1 MPQDGL
7 KVKKIRSNQGRLFYP
22 GLRPRRSAGLLLA
35 LWLLAAAGGCACRPR
50 GGAGTV
56 LVRDPHSFSR
66 PGEVFVTHL
75 TLFLDVDFDSRTI
88 KGEASWRIQNPSC
101 SRELRLDTRGLTI
114 RRVQLLE
121 EGRVS
126 EGHFTLGEEMPL
138 LGQPLVI
145 GIEPGTEEVLIEYE
159 TTGEADA
166 LQWLAPRQTAG
177 KRQPF
182 LFTQSQAILA
192 RTWIPCQDTPAV
204 RFTYTA
210 AVEVPAPLTAVM
222 SAGRA
227 AEPEALPGGRKR
239 YRFEMPQAV
248 PSYLMALAVGELG
261 FRALGER
268 SGVYAEPSVLES
280 AAWEF
285 ADTEKMMRACEELFG
300 PYRWGRYD
308 ILVLPPSFPF
318 GGMENPRL
326 TFATPTI
333 LAGDRSLVALV
344 AHELAHSWSGNLVTN
359 ATWDDFWLNE
369 GFTVYLEHRIM
380 ERLYGKAYDEMLAR
394 LGLDELSNTI
404 EELIEDH
411 PEDTHLKLDLAGRD
425 PDDGMTD
432 VAYEKGYLFL
442 RMLEEAFGR
451 ERWDAFLRAYFD
463 RFSFQ
468 PMTTEGFLGFLDREL
483 LEGDRELAEKLRL
496 HAWVYGPGL
505 PDNLPRVRSEALEK
519 AAAAAGYFAAGVSAA
534 ALKTDGWT
542 THEWLHFLRHLP
554 SPLAVDRLADL
565 DRVFGLTSSKNS
577 EILCQWFLAA
587 LPGGYS
593 PVMEPLESFLVRV
606 GRRKFLSP
614 LYRELAKTPGGLKRA
629 RAIYARARPGYH
641 PVAIG
646 TIDGILGWKD

>member
-1 MPQDGL
+1 MENMQTGL
-7 KVKKIRSNQGRLFYP
+7 CPKRQARCP
-22 GLRPRRSAGLLLA
+22 AAGLLPVL
-35 LWLLAAAGGCACRPR
+35 LLLAAVSGCAGRQAGGGFLAIK
-50 GGAGTV
+50 
-56 LVRDPHSFSR
+56 DPHSFSN
-66 PGEVFVTHL
+66 PAEVVVTHL
-75 TLFLDVDFDSRTI
+75 TLLLDVDFDSRTI
-88 KGEASWRIQNPSC
+88 GAEASWKIRNLSGA
-101 SRELRLDTRGLTI
+101 RELRLDTRGLTI

-121 EGRVS
+121 SGGIREAS
-126 EGHFTLGEEMPL
+126 FELGEERPL
-138 LGQPLVI
+138 LGQPLVVRI
-145 GIEPGTEEVLIEYE
+145 GPGTEEVLISYE

-166 LQWLAPRQTAG
+166 LQWLEPRQTAG
-177 KRQPF
+177 RKQPF

-204 RFTYTA
+204 RFTYSA
-210 AVEVPAPLTAVM
+210 AVEVPGPVTAVM
-222 SAGRA
+222 SAAAGKA
-227 AEPEALPGGRKR
+227 AEDLPGGRKR
-239 YRFEMPQAV
+239 FFFQMPQAV

-261 FRALGER
+261 FKALGER

-285 ADTEKMMRACEELFG
+285 ADTEKMMVACEELFG

-380 ERLYGKAYDEMLAR
+380 EHLYGREYDEMLAR
-394 LGLDELSNTI
+394 LGLDELSNTVD
-404 EELIEDH
+404 ELLKDH
-411 PEDTHLKLDLAGRD
+411 PADTHLKLDLAGRD

-442 RMLEEAFGR
+442 RMLENAFGR
-451 ERWDAFLRAYFD
+451 KRWDAFLRSYFD
-463 RFSFQ
+463 RFAFK
-468 PMTTEGFLGFLDREL
+468 PMTTEGFLSFLDREL
-483 LEGDRELAEKLRL
+483 LARDRSLAAGLQIRE
-496 HAWVYGPGL
+496 WVYGPGL
-505 PDNLPRVRSEALEK
+505 PANLPAVRSAALEK
-519 AAAAAGYFAAGVSAA
+519 AAAAAGYFAAGVEAG

-554 SPLAVDRLADL
+554 SPLPVERLADL
-565 DRVFGLTSSKNS
+565 DEVFSLTTSKNS
-577 EILCQWFLAA
+577 EILCQWFLVA
-587 LPGGYS
+587 LPGGYR
-593 PVMEPLESFLVRV
+593 PVMAPLESFLERV

-629 RAIYARARPGYH
+629 REIYSRARPGYH

>member
-1 MPQDGL
+1 MQTGL
-7 KVKKIRSNQGRLFYP
+7 CPKTRTRWCA
-22 GLRPRRSAGLLLA
+22 AGLLPT
-35 LWLLAAAGGCACRPR
+35 LWLLAVASGCACHQPGG
-50 GGAGTV
+50 GGA
-56 LVRDPHSFSR
+56 LVSDPHSFSN
-66 PGEVFVTHL
+66 PAEVAVTHL
-75 TLFLDVDFDSRTI
+75 TLLLDVDFDSRTVRA
-88 KGEASWRIQNPSC
+88 EASWKIRNLSC
-101 SRELRLDTRGLTI
+101 ARELRLDTRGLTI

-121 EGRVS
+121 SGSIREAS
-126 EGHFTLGEEMPL
+126 FELGEERPL
-138 LGQPLVI
+138 LGQPLVVR
-145 GIEPGTEEVLIEYE
+145 IEPGTEEVLIAYE

-166 LQWLAPRQTAG
+166 LQWLEPRQTAG
-177 KRQPF
+177 RKQPF

-210 AVEVPAPLTAVM
+210 AVEVPESLTAVM
-222 SAGRA
+222 SAGNGG
-227 AEPEALPGGRKR
+227 EPRELPGGRKR
-239 YRFEMPQAV
+239 FLFEMPQAI
-248 PSYLMALAVGELG
+248 PSYLMALAVGDLG
-261 FRALGER
+261 FKALGER
-268 SGVYAEPSVLES
+268 SGVYAEPSLVES

-285 ADTEKMMRACEELFG
+285 ADTEKMMLACEELFG

-380 ERLYGKAYDEMLAR
+380 ERLYGREYDEMLAR
-394 LGLDELSNTI
+394 LGLDELSNTVD
-404 EELIEDH
+404 ELLKDH
-411 PEDTHLKLDLAGRD
+411 PADTHLKLDLAGRD

-442 RMLEEAFGR
+442 RMLENAFGR
-451 ERWDAFLRAYFD
+451 ERWDVFLRSYFD

-468 PMTTEGFLGFLDREL
+468 PMTTEGFLSFLDREL
-483 LEGDRELAEKLRL
+483 LAKDRALAAGLRIRE
-496 HAWVYGPGL
+496 WVYGPGL
-505 PDNLPRVRSEALEK
+505 PGNLPAVRSAALEK
-519 AAAAAGYFAAGVSAA
+519 AAAAAGYFAAGVKAG

-554 SPLAVDRLADL
+554 SPLPAERLADL
-565 DRVFGLTSSKNS
+565 DEVFSLTASKNS
-577 EILCQWFLAA
+577 EILCQWFLVA
-587 LPGGYS
+587 LPGGYR
-593 PVMEPLESFLVRV
+593 PVMEPLESFLERV

-614 LYRELAKTPGGLKRA
+614 LYRELAKTPGGLRRA
-629 RAIYARARPGYH
+629 RKIYARARPGYH

-646 TIDGILGWKD
+646 TLDGILGWQD

>member
-7 KVKKIRSNQGRLFYP
+7 KVKKIRSTQGQLFYP
-22 GLRPRRSAGLLLA
+22 ALRPRRSAGLLLA

-66 PGEVFVTHL
+66 PGEAFVTHL

-145 GIEPGTEEVLIEYE
+145 GIESGTEEVLIEYE

-177 KRQPF
+177 KRHPF

-227 AEPEALPGGRKR
+227 AKPEALPGGRKR

-344 AHELAHSWSGNLVTN
+344 AHELAHSWS
-359 ATWDDFWLNE
+359 
-369 GFTVYLEHRIM
+369 
-380 ERLYGKAYDEMLAR
+380 
-394 LGLDELSNTI
+394 
-404 EELIEDH
+404 
-411 PEDTHLKLDLAGRD
+411 
-425 PDDGMTD
+425 
-432 VAYEKGYLFL
+432 
-442 RMLEEAFGR
+442 
-451 ERWDAFLRAYFD
+451 
-463 RFSFQ
+463 
-468 PMTTEGFLGFLDREL
+468 
-483 LEGDRELAEKLRL
+483 
-496 HAWVYGPGL
+496 
-505 PDNLPRVRSEALEK
+505 
-519 AAAAAGYFAAGVSAA
+519 
-534 ALKTDGWT
+534 
-542 THEWLHFLRHLP
+542 
-554 SPLAVDRLADL
+554 
-565 DRVFGLTSSKNS
+565 
-577 EILCQWFLAA
+577 
-587 LPGGYS
+587 
-593 PVMEPLESFLVRV
+593 
-606 GRRKFLSP
+606 
-614 LYRELAKTPGGLKRA
+614 
-629 RAIYARARPGYH
+629 
-641 PVAIG
+641 
-646 TIDGILGWKD
+646 

>member
-1 MPQDGL
+1 M
-7 KVKKIRSNQGRLFYP
+7 RP
-22 GLRPRRSAGLLLA
+22 GLNWRVHCPRYAGVLLA
-35 LWLLAAAGGCACRPR
+35 LWVLTAAGGCACRQQ
-50 GGAGTV
+50 GGAQAV
-56 LVRDPHSFSR
+56 ALSDPHSFSN
-66 PGEVFVTHL
+66 PAEVSVTHL

-88 KGEASWRIQNPSC
+88 RAEASWKIRNFSC
-101 SRELRLDTRGLTI
+101 ARELRLDTRGLTI

-121 EGRVS
+121 SGGVS
-126 EGHFTLGEEMPL
+126 EGSFKLGEERPL
-138 LGQPLVI
+138 LGQPLVVRI
-145 GIEPGTEEVLIEYE
+145 RPGTEEVLIEYE

-166 LQWLAPRQTAG
+166 LQWLAPRKTAG
-177 KRQPF
+177 KKHPF

-210 AVEVPAPLTAVM
+210 AVEVPEPITAVM
-222 SAGRA
+222 SAARA
-227 AEPEALPGGRKR
+227 AEPTVLPGGRKR
-239 YRFEMPQAV
+239 YLFEMPQAV
-248 PSYLMALAVGELG
+248 PSYLMALAAGELG

-268 SGVYAEPSVLES
+268 SGVYAEPAVLES

-285 ADTEKMMRACEELFG
+285 ADTEKMMLACEELFG

-326 TFATPTI
+326 TFVTPTI
-333 LAGDRSLVALV
+333 LAGDRSLVALI

-404 EELIEDH
+404 EELLDEH

-442 RMLEEAFGR
+442 RMLENAFGR
-451 ERWDAFLRAYFD
+451 ERWDVFLRAYFD

-468 PMTTEGFLGFLDREL
+468 PMTTERFLDFLDREL
-483 LEGDRELAEKLRL
+483 LAGDRQLAGKLRIQ
-496 HAWVYGPGL
+496 AWVYGPGL
-505 PDNLPRVRSEALEK
+505 PENLPRVRSRALEK
-519 AAAAAGYFAAGVSAA
+519 AAAAAGYFAAGVEAA
-534 ALKTDGWT
+534 ALETDGWT

-554 SPLAVDRLADL
+554 SPLGADRLADL
-565 DRVFGLTSSKNS
+565 DRVFALTTSKNS

-593 PVMEPLESFLVRV
+593 PVMEPLERFLVRV

-614 LYRELAKTPGGLKRA
+614 LYRELAKTPGGLERA
-629 RAIYARARPGYH
+629 RAIYRRARPGYH

-646 TIDGILGWKD
+646 TIDEILGWRD